1 MPFTPWNEVNE
12 VIEPISFDNEMKD
25 ILDYDTPM
33 WSLLATDSDD
43 KMDVIPFSDHSLDSS
58 SMSESDDEEESHE
71 NDLRSDPS
79 DPSNVPF
86 DSGDLDDLLDDL
98 PDDFVL
104 ENEDLPDVSMASVLK
119 GAAESTKG
127 EKRVR
132 QKLQKFAGKVRCCP
146 REDCQSG
153 GTTPCCYPVYNKDL
167 LKGLKRDY
175 SILKDQLKDDGMGS
189 WKIIQENGKSVYLF
203 TKSWLTRQ
211 ELIDAKLPVCGGTK
225 YSCMHCGDGVKHW
238 LVESG
243 EEGKLVLEKT
253 YKRRQKKRK
262 VAPFQ
267 LVKKRKAVS
276 FQSVTSSKRRRR
288 EE

>member
-1 MPFTPWNEVNE
+1 MPFTPWNE

-25 ILDYDTPM
+25 ILDYDTPV
-33 WSLLATDSDD
+33 WSLLATDR
-43 KMDVIPFSDHSLDSS
+43 SLDSS

-86 DSGDLDDLLDDL
+86 DSGDLDDLLIDL

-146 REDCQSG
+146 REGCQSG
-153 GTTPCCYPVYNKDL
+153 GTTPCCYPVHDKKYLKDL
-167 LKGLKRDY
+167 KKDS
-175 SILKDQLKDDGMGS
+175 SILKEQLKRDGMGS
-189 WKIIQENGKSVYLF
+189 WRIIQENGETSE
-203 TKSWLTRQ
+203 SWVTRQ
-211 ELIDAKLPVCGGTK
+211 ELIDPKRLVHEGTW
-225 YSCMHCGDGVKHW
+225 YSCMHCGDGMKHW
-238 LVESG
+238 LILTREL
-243 EEGKLVLEKT
+243 KLVLEKT
-253 YKRRQKKRK
+253 YKRRLKKRK

-276 FQSVTSSKRRRR
+276 FQSVTSSKKHTR
-288 EE
+288 ED